1 MRYAVMHWRDKK
13 WWLCARG
20 LMNGIH
26 EYTSGCT
33 GEIKN
38 TTHFSVLVD
47 VDVGIQ
53 RLDVLV
59 LVGIGVRFRC
69 QRLELLRAKI

>member
-1 MRYAVMHWRDKK
+1 
-13 WWLCARG
+13 
-20 LMNGIH
+20 MNGIH
-26 EYTSGCT
+26 EYTSGST

-38 TTHFSVLVD
+38 KTHFSVLVEI
-47 VDVGIQ
+47 DVGIQ

-59 LVGIGVRFRC
+59 FVGIGVRFRC